1 MNKIEIPDV
10 PDEILQLIDFIKRN
24 GIIVEQEQLK
34 HGFPYKI
41 IDSSTPAH
49 MVQTFL
55 TAEVTDF
62 PINNPTNTNESTE
75 YIFKKSQQDWIV
87 NHAKE
92 FRLLWYFGNC
102 EIATLPTI
110 PATVAEF
117 IKDVK
122 ESLIEVLDNVDVID
136 VLISDELFNMFDP
149 HSIVKAWI
157 KQHADEFVI
166 AFDFGYNEEV
176 VASTTRHLST
186 ELASHIH

>member
-1 MNKIEIPDV
+1 MNKIKIPAV

-24 GIIVEQEQLK
+24 GIIVEQEQLE

-55 TAEVTDF
+55 TAEVTNF
-62 PINNPTNTNESTE
+62 PIDNPTDNNEESKAE

-87 NHAKE
+87 NHPKE

-102 EIATLPTI
+102 EIATLPSI
-110 PATVAEF
+110 PTTVAEF

-122 ESLIEVLDNVDVID
+122 ESLIEVLDNVNVID
-136 VLISDELFNMFDP
+136 VLISDELFDMFDP
-149 HSIVKAWI
+149 HSVVKAWI
-157 KQHADEFVI
+157 KQHEDEFVI

-176 VASTTRHLST
+176 VV
-186 ELASHIH
+186 